1 MRPQLT
7 RQVARTAL
15 MASLTLAFQSLSLPQ
30 TFTGPGVNMFLYL
43 AVVFV
48 GPLSACIVGCI
59 TPLMGLWFGILKPQ
73 LSPMVPVIALSNAVM
88 CLLFWVVARS
98 RIGNKPAAVGVDE
111 WTETVAGMETK
122 AGTETKAEA
131 GGTEAKAGAL
141 PAYRSPWVWLGI
153 AVGSVVKYLI
163 LAGSV
168 RYIVNV
174 PPPIAAAMGV
184 IQLVNAVI
192 GGVLAMAVARI
203 LRRTGALRE

>member
-1 MRPQLT
+1 
-7 RQVARTAL
+7 

-88 CLLFWVVARS
+88 CLL
-98 RIGNKPAAVGVDE
+98 VGVDE

-192 GGVLAMAVARI
+192 GGVLAMAVAQI